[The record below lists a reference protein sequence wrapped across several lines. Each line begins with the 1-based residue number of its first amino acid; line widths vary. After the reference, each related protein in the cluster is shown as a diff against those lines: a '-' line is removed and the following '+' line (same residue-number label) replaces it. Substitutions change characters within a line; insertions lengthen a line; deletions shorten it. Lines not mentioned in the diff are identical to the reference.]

1 MTSKIILING
11 LLPYESGKTW
21 FTISLYKTLMKSK
34 VKSIMYKPVAAH
46 NLWYSVKPL
55 AHSIKLRL
63 LLGNDAY
70 AYYKET
76 RVSPTILN
84 PIAMASAPLDPEK
97 YGHNIEK
104 YMEDSTMFLPQL
116 VMARVSNPAKDR
128 TIHYIVREN
137 VEKTISAA
145 RKVIDLLEKTLAP
158 IETSLG
164 EMSRFLTS
172 REIDDLLQST
182 LTILQ
187 GEYDV
192 VLLESFNDAIVPSM
206 GLINSVDLM
215 ITIAPG
221 KAFLYDKESSKRII
235 KYVQEEIKD
244 PGSLIVSNVFV
255 KFRPSHSFNIPLLTK
270 PVPRE
275 EFKTISQ
282 FLTKWIQ

>member
-1 MTSKIILING
+1 
-11 LLPYESGKTW
+11 
-21 FTISLYKTLMKSK
+21 
-34 VKSIMYKPVAAH
+34 
-46 NLWYSVKPL
+46 
-55 AHSIKLRL
+55 
-63 LLGNDAY
+63 
-70 AYYKET
+70 
-76 RVSPTILN
+76 
-84 PIAMASAPLDPEK
+84 
-97 YGHNIEK
+97 
-104 YMEDSTMFLPQL
+104 
-116 VMARVSNPAKDR
+116 MARVSNPAKDR

-137 VEKTISAA
+137 VEKTISAT